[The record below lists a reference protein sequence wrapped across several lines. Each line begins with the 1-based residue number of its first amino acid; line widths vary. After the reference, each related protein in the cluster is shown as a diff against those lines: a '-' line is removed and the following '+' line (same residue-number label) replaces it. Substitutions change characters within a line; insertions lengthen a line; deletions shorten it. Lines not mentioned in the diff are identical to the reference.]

1 MSEGCG
7 GQPARV
13 PATCVQTRTS
23 EWSRRFGALF
33 ARNSRGPSKLRGLAG
48 RRTPL
53 RSSVMISRSKSKK
66 KLVTGLIAATL
77 GALAWTAPAEARPG
91 WGGFHGGFRPM
102 HAGFV
107 HRPFVHR
114 PFVHRAA
121 FGHPAFFAGAG
132 LGTTLALAPSF
143 YASDCF
149 VVRRAFVNPW
159 GDIVTRRRLVCS

>member
-1 MSEGCG
+1 
-7 GQPARV
+7 
-13 PATCVQTRTS
+13 
-23 EWSRRFGALF
+23 
-33 ARNSRGPSKLRGLAG
+33 
-48 RRTPL
+48 
-53 RSSVMISRSKSKK
+53 MISRSKSKK

-77 GALAWTAPAEARPG
+77 GALAWTAQAKARPG

-121 FGHPAFFAGAG
+121 FGHPPFFHRAAFVHRPVFIHRPAFRRRFAPAFFAGAG

>member
-1 MSEGCG
+1 
-7 GQPARV
+7 
-13 PATCVQTRTS
+13 
-23 EWSRRFGALF
+23 
-33 ARNSRGPSKLRGLAG
+33 
-48 RRTPL
+48 
-53 RSSVMISRSKSKK
+53 MISRSKSKK

-121 FGHPAFFAGAG
+121 FGHRPFFHRAAFVHRPVFIHRPAFRRRFAPAFFAGAG